1 MYISRRIS
9 PGGYQYSINES
20 YYEEP
25 YFKSRVLVDLGSTP
39 ERFITYYSDVAFSID
54 LEEKLAEKGKV
65 TDQFE
70 LEELFFRFLKPEAQR
85 WVKFSKNRKTIKTQ
99 ELRNYKPEEIHW
111 FDRLRLIVLKL
122 DHREPQRVVNRPFPF
137 YHKLLN
143 KSRDEIENLL
153 WDMEDRLNFRERI
166 RYLLAIFALQRVDNL
181 EDRDRLFLENLCQ
194 IASEPDYRMGLMEEE
209 VLSRYLS
216 RYVWFYFDALPWRK
230 VPRVYQTIENSLY
243 QELAYSL
250 HISVEVL
257 LSLSKKEV
265 LKLFRA
271 KILELHPDRGGS
283 HEAFVKIRKLMED
296 FLKIR
301 F

>member
-1 MYISRRIS
+1 MYISRRII
-9 PGGYQYSINES
+9 PGGYHYSINES
-20 YYEEP
+20 YYESP
-25 YFKSRVLVDLGSTP
+25 YFKSRVLLELGSAP

-54 LEEKLAEKGKV
+54 IEERLAEKGKV

-70 LEELFFRFLKPEAQR
+70 LEELFYRFLKPEAQR
-85 WVKFSKNRKTIKTQ
+85 WVRFSSNRRSIKTKEQ
-99 ELRNYKPEEIHW
+99 RNINLEETYW

-122 DHREPQRVVNRPFPF
+122 DHREPQRVVNRLFPF

-166 RYLLAIFALQRVDNL
+166 RYMLAIFGLQRVDNL
-181 EDRDRLFLENLCQ
+181 QDRDRLFLENLCQ
-194 IASEPDYRMGLMEEE
+194 IASDPHYYMDLTEQE

-216 RYVWFYFDALPWRK
+216 RYVWFYFDALPWRRA
-230 VPRVYQTIENSLY
+230 PRIYQTMENSLY

-271 KILELHPDRGGS
+271 KIMELHPDRGGS